1 MYAGRSLTKTGN
13 VQCETLWGKL
23 RKLGPSEITRIK
35 GLALDSEVGTIIKL
49 LLGHV
54 DVIIQPM
61 KEVLL
66 QVISSSRSSTQ

>member
-13 VQCETLWGKL
+13 VQCETLWG
-23 RKLGPSEITRIK
+23 KLGPSEITRIK